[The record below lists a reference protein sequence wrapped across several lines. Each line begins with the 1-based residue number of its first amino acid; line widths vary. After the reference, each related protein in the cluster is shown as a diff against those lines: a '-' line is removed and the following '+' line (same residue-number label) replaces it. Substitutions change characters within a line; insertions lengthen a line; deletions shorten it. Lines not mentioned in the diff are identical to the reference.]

1 MKSSNKQF
9 DDLLRQK
16 LQELNFEPDEMVQ
29 ERFLKQIQTN
39 KRKLARKT
47 WGKLGLLLVVV
58 SAIVLLQHKIKYRNK
73 KQSFQAQ
80 TSYQSNFNFSNSSLF
95 SNDNSQQEPNKK
107 INNQLQLNINAL
119 VVLNESSSE
128 KNQPELL
135 QLLKQHP
142 KEQSKGLV
150 LAKFKTAPSIG
161 TFFRYEGAPLVEQKA
176 ALSETIVCGQNREKT
191 KIIIARSRVANF
203 KTDSLATADKEGVY
217 RPSGFDEDAVIQYTV
232 FDKNH
237 LFRRFQAETIHWGVV
252 RTTKIGKPG
261 KASKQEAED
270 IEENEEVEEKLV
282 SPQKDAASQK
292 PKKTKTSN
300 KTDANNDAYNPKPTN
315 IHLHGTRQYLEP
327 EYETYNYFL
336 SNDSLIFISDK
347 VNYVVVMLPD
357 GTILSKAQ
365 IEITEPYVYYL
376 GEKRAFYDTQSN
388 KTYICVATLYHFNF
402 YELEP
407 ANGKTKFLFQLDDV
421 WPNPDFQI
429 NNGMLSYTYKG
440 RYIQRSL

>member
-107 INNQLQLNINAL
+107 INNQLQLNLNAL

-135 QLLKQHP
+135 QLLKQHT
-142 KEQSKGLV
+142 KEQPKGLV
-150 LAKFKTAPSIG
+150 LAKFKPAPSIG
-161 TFFRYEGAPLVEQKA
+161 AFFRYDGAPLVEQKA
-176 ALSETIVCGQNREKT
+176 ALSETIVCGQNRDKT

-203 KTDSLATADKEGVY
+203 KTDSLASEYIEGVY
-217 RPSGFDEDAVIQYTV
+217 RPNGFDEDAVIQYSV
-232 FDKNH
+232 FDKKQ
-237 LFRRFQAETIHWGVV
+237 LFRRFQAENIHWGVV
-252 RTTKIGKPG
+252 RTTKIGKTG
-261 KASKQEAED
+261 KASKQADED
-270 IEENEEVEEKLV
+270 SQENEATEEKQV
-282 SPQKDAASQK
+282 SPQNEVAKQ
-292 PKKTKTSN
+292 KTKKAKASTKPGSYS
-300 KTDANNDAYNPKPTN
+300 DAYTPTPTN

-429 NNGMLSYTYKG
+429 NNGKLNYTYKG
-440 RYIQRSL
+440 NYIQRSL